1 MNRADFDA
9 AASDYDQTFTHTSVG
24 KAQRERVWHYLDQ
37 LPLKEGSTVLEVNC
51 GTGEDAKRWHENGYT
66 IIASDLSPKMIAEAQ
81 SKHPEIDFCVVNLLE
96 LDQLNIEPQT
106 IFSNFGGLNCL
117 PETDLQL
124 FFQKASDLLAT
135 NERLICVIMGK
146 KTTWDRWYL
155 TLKGRF
161 NSRNRRNTTNAVT
174 VPVNGIPVSTWY
186 YSPKEIIRLA
196 NPYFDVELRRP
207 IGLFVPPSYM
217 APFFTKRP
225 RTLRFLIALD
235 KRFSFSF
242 LANRSDHYFLSL
254 KKR

>member
-1 MNRADFDA
+1 MKASFDA
-9 AASDYDQTFTHTSVG
+9 ASSDYDQTFTHTTVG
-24 KAQRERVWHYLDQ
+24 KAQRERVWFYLDQ
-37 LPLKEGSTVLEVNC
+37 LPIKEGSAVLEVNC
-51 GTGEDAKRWHENGYT
+51 GTGEDAKHWHENGFQ
-66 IIASDLSPKMIAEAQ
+66 IIASDLSPKMVAEAQ
-81 SKHPEIDFCVVNLLE
+81 SKHPEIDFRVMNLLE
-96 LDQLNIEPQT
+96 LDQLTNEPQT

-117 PETDLQL
+117 PEADLQL
-124 FFQKASDLLAT
+124 FFQKAGDLLAT
-135 NERLICVIMGK
+135 NERLVCVIMGK

-161 NSRNRRNTTNAVT
+161 SSRNRRNTSKAINVM
-174 VPVNGIPVSTWY
+174 VNGTMVSTWY

-196 NPYFDVELRRP
+196 GSHFDVELLRP
-207 IGLFVPPSYM
+207 IGLFIPPSYM

-225 RTLRFLIALD
+225 RTLRFLIWLD